1 MVVPTYAGIIIDL
14 IVALVL
20 VFSFLGGLKEG
31 AVKEFLN
38 LLAFIIALSLTGAF
52 TGYVWGWLSFITDHV
67 WRDFFT
73 FLLTMGMITIIL
85 HLVFILPRGLLD
97 KVWSGGF
104 IWNALGGILGV
115 VNTALGL
122 VLMVI
127 LFDMYP
133 VLNWLSDL
141 LGASNVLNWLVSSF
155 GSIILSLL
163 HMTGTYLQA
172 LDINISFYVV

>member
-1 MVVPTYAGIIIDL
+1 L
-14 IVALVL
+14 IL

-31 AVKEFLN
+31 AVKEFFV

-52 TGYVWGWLSFITDHV
+52 AAYILGWMSFIPDHI
-67 WRDFFT
+67 WRAFFT
-73 FLLTMGMITIIL
+73 FLVTMGIITIIL
-85 HLVFILPRGLLD
+85 HLIFILPRNLLD
-97 KVWSGGF
+97 KVWNGGF
-104 IWNALGGILGV
+104 IWNALGGIFGV

-133 VLNWLSDL
+133 VMDWLSDL